1 METGVLQFN
10 NVLGKTFSITANKT
24 SAYLENLLARYRTI
38 LENTR
43 KTTKLNAEEEPLKLA
58 ILSGFLLCDEIE
70 EMKNQR
76 AKENSENLEAER
88 QILDMIARIDEII
101 PYE

>member
-1 METGVLQFN
+1 METGVLHFN
-10 NVLGKTFSITANKT
+10 DVLGKTFSITANKDT
-24 SAYLENLLARYRTI
+24 AYLEDLLIRYRAV

-43 KTTKLNAEEEPLKLA
+43 KITGINAAAEPLKLA

-76 AKENSENLEAER
+76 TYDNNENLETEQR
-88 QILDMIARIDEII
+88 LLEMITRIDKVI
-101 PYE
+101 PHE